1 MKSEYYEI
9 AVGIGF
15 SVILI
20 ILVSFVFM
28 TKEDKNNTIMVVAK
42 FNNVDGLKVGDH
54 VRAAGISV
62 GKIAKISIG
71 EDFKVITVLRIID
84 TLSLDEDTTAS
95 IVTDGLFGEK
105 SIQLS
110 IGGSD
115 KIINNGGEINFTED
129 SLILDDLLELIVN
142 QKDQYSKETNQLL
155 RGVK

>member
-1 MKSEYYEI
+1 MGLLKSEYYEI
-9 AVGIGF
+9 AVGLGV
-15 SVILI
+15 SVFLI
-20 ILVSFVFM
+20 IILSFVFM
-28 TKEDKNNTIMVVAK
+28 TKEDKNNTAIVVAK

-62 GKIAKISIG
+62 GKITKISID

-84 TLSLDEDTTAS
+84 TLLLDEDTTAS

-110 IGGSD
+110 IGGSE
-115 KIINNGGEINFTED
+115 KLITNGGEINFTED

-142 QKDQYSKETNQLL
+142 QKSQYSKEAN
-155 RGVK
+155 

>member
-1 MKSEYYEI
+1 MVLMGLLKSEYYEI
-9 AVGIGF
+9 AVGLGI
-15 SVILI
+15 SVFLI
-20 ILVSFVFM
+20 IILSFVFM
-28 TKEDKNNTIMVVAK
+28 TKEDKNNTAIVVAK

-62 GKIAKISIG
+62 GKITKISID

-84 TLSLDEDTTAS
+84 TLLLDEDTTAS

-110 IGGSD
+110 IGGSE
-115 KIINNGGEINFTED
+115 KLITNGGEINFTED

-142 QKDQYSKETNQLL
+142 QKSQYSKEAN
-155 RGVK
+155 

>member
-1 MKSEYYEI
+1 MGLLNSEYYEI
-9 AVGIGF
+9 AVGLGV
-15 SVILI
+15 SVFLI
-20 ILVSFVFM
+20 IIISFVFM
-28 TKEDKNNTIMVVAK
+28 TKEDKNNTAIVVAK

-62 GKIAKISIG
+62 GKITKISID

-84 TLSLDEDTTAS
+84 TLLLDEDTTAS

-110 IGGSD
+110 IGGSE
-115 KIINNGGEINFTED
+115 KLITNGGEINFTED

-142 QKDQYSKETNQLL
+142 QKSQYSKEAN
-155 RGVK
+155 

>member
-1 MKSEYYEI
+1 MGLLKSEYYEI
-9 AVGIGF
+9 AVGLGV
-15 SVILI
+15 SVFLI
-20 ILVSFVFM
+20 IIISFVFM
-28 TKEDKNNTIMVVAK
+28 TKEDKNNTAIVVAK

-62 GKIAKISIG
+62 GKITKISID

-84 TLSLDEDTTAS
+84 TLLLDEDTTAS

-110 IGGSD
+110 IGGSE
-115 KIINNGGEINFTED
+115 KLITNGGEINFTED

-142 QKDQYSKETNQLL
+142 QKSQYSKEAN
-155 RGVK
+155 

>member
-1 MKSEYYEI
+1 MVLMGLLKSEYYEI
-9 AVGIGF
+9 AVGLGV
-15 SVILI
+15 SVFLI
-20 ILVSFVFM
+20 IILSFVFM
-28 TKEDKNNTIMVVAK
+28 TKEDKNNTAIVVAK

-62 GKIAKISIG
+62 GKITKISID

-84 TLSLDEDTTAS
+84 TLLLDEDTTAS

-110 IGGSD
+110 IGGSE
-115 KIINNGGEINFTED
+115 KLITNGGEINFTED

-142 QKDQYSKETNQLL
+142 QKSQYSKEAN
-155 RGVK
+155 

>member
-1 MKSEYYEI
+1 MGVLKSEYYEI
-9 AVGIGF
+9 AVGVGG
-15 SVILI
+15 SVFLI
-20 ILVSFVFM
+20 IILSFVFM
-28 TKEDKNNTIMVVAK
+28 TKEDKNNTAIVVAK

-62 GKIAKISIG
+62 GKITKISID

-84 TLSLDEDTTAS
+84 TLLLDEDTTAS

-110 IGGSD
+110 IGGSE
-115 KIINNGGEINFTED
+115 KLITNGGEINFTED

-142 QKDQYSKETNQLL
+142 QKSQYSKEAN
-155 RGVK
+155 

>member
-1 MKSEYYEI
+1 MVLMGLLKSEYYEI
-9 AVGIGF
+9 AVGLGV
-15 SVILI
+15 SVFLI
-20 ILVSFVFM
+20 IIISFVFM
-28 TKEDKNNTIMVVAK
+28 TKEDKNNTAIVVAK

-62 GKIAKISIG
+62 GKITKISID

-84 TLSLDEDTTAS
+84 TLLLDEDTTAS

-110 IGGSD
+110 IGGSE
-115 KIINNGGEINFTED
+115 KLITNGGEINFTED

-142 QKDQYSKETNQLL
+142 QKSQYSKEAN
-155 RGVK
+155 